1 MPYLPVHRLSPRRA
15 PAAPVPAPGTVTVAL
30 LLGALFVYA
39 LLVGASEGTPIRR
52 GVQPRR
58 HLAFAVMRTVGWNT
72 DASEGEL
79 VVTKGLKGFVA
90 SYSVFFGPARERL
103 DERVQAGTTDAVEP
117 DQVDLAEEDEGI
129 GVAEGSVTGAEEGR
143 TGVAG
148 AGGAQD
154 VGGALGRD

>member
-1 MPYLPVHRLSPRRA
+1 MPLLPVHRFSTRRA
-15 PAAPVPAPGTVTVAL
+15 PAAPLPAPGTVTVAL
-30 LLGALFVYA
+30 LLGVLFVYA
-39 LLVGASEGTPIRR
+39 LLVGASEGTPLRH

-58 HLAFAVMRTVGWNT
+58 HLAFAVTRTVGWNT

-103 DERVQAGTTDAVEP
+103 DERVQAGSTDAVAP
-117 DQVDLAEEDEGI
+117 DELNIAEEDDI
-129 GVAEGSVTGAEEGR
+129 GDAQGRLDGADEGR
-143 TGVAG
+143 AGGAG